1 MAESRHYDVIVIGA
15 GSTGENVADRA
26 VKGGLSAVIVE
37 AELLGGDCSYWAC
50 MPSKALLRPMSALR
64 AAQRVGGARE
74 AVTGDLDVDAVLARR
89 DSFTSNWD
97 DSSQVHWVE
106 SAHIDLVRGHAKLAG
121 ERRVVVLTGDEPLS
135 LLANHAVVVASGS
148 VPAVPPVPGLA
159 EAKPWTTRE
168 ATSAKEVPPRLAVLG
183 GGVAGC
189 ELAQAFASLGSDV
202 TVLEIGERVLAASEP
217 FASEIVAESLKESG
231 IDVRTDVKVR
241 GVDRTSSGTVLVT
254 LDDGVIVVD
263 EMLVAAGRR
272 ARTDDI
278 GLETVGLQPGSWLD
292 VDDTLAVQG
301 VEGDW
306 LYACGDVNHRV
317 LLTHQGKYQAR
328 ACGDGIAA
336 RAKGHFDPKPWGKY
350 VATADHRAVPSVI
363 FTDPEV
369 GSVGLTEAQAKAAGL
384 NVRAVDY
391 KMGDVSGA
399 HLYADNYNGQARM
412 VVDEDR
418 HVVVGATFVGPDA
431 GELVHAATI
440 AIVGEVPLDR
450 LWHAVPTYPTISEIW
465 LRLLDVTGHSRKS
478 FGLSGSGR

>member
-1 MAESRHYDVIVIGA
+1 MADSRKYDVVVIGA

-26 VKGGLSAVIVE
+26 VKGGLSAAIVE
-37 AELLGGDCSYWAC
+37 AELVGGDCSYWAC

-89 DSFTSNWD
+89 DQFTSNWD
-97 DSSQVHWVE
+97 DSSQVRWVGN
-106 SAHIDLVRGHAKLAG
+106 AHIDLVRGQGKLAG
-121 ERRVVVLTGDEPLS
+121 ERRVVVLTRDGPVT
-135 LLANHAVVVASGS
+135 LLADHAVVVATGS
-148 VPAVPPVPGLA
+148 APAMPPVPGLA

-189 ELAQAFASLGSDV
+189 ELAQAFDSLGSHV
-202 TVLEIGERVLAASEP
+202 TVLEVGERVLAGSEP
-217 FASEIVAESLKESG
+217 FAADIVAESMKESG
-231 IDVRTDVKVR
+231 IDLRTGIAIR
-241 GVDRTSSGTVLVT
+241 GVDRTSAGTVLVT
-254 LDDGVIVVD
+254 LDEGELVVD
-263 EMLVAAGRR
+263 EILVAAGRR
-272 ARTDDI
+272 ARTDDL
-278 GLETVGLQPGSWLD
+278 GLETVGLKPGSWLD
-292 VDDTLAVQG
+292 VDDTMAVQA
-301 VEGDW
+301 VEGGW

-317 LLTHQGKYQAR
+317 LLTHQGKYQGR

-336 RAKGHFDPKPWGKY
+336 RAKGHFDPAPWGKY
-350 VATADHRAVPSVI
+350 SATADHRAVPSVI

-369 GSVGLTEAQAKAAGL
+369 GSVGLTEAQAKTAGL
-384 NVRAVDY
+384 NIRVVDY

-440 AIVGEVPLDR
+440 AIVGEVPLER
-450 LWHAVPTYPTISEIW
+450 LWHAVPSYPTISEIW
-465 LRLLDVTGHSRKS
+465 LRLLEAYGM
-478 FGLSGSGR
+478 

>member
-465 LRLLDVTGHSRKS
+465 LRLLEAYGM
-478 FGLSGSGR
+478 

>member
-1 MAESRHYDVIVIGA
+1 MAESRKYDVVVIGA

-26 VKGGLSAVIVE
+26 VKGGLSAAIVE
-37 AELLGGDCSYWAC
+37 VELVGGECSYWAC

-89 DSFTSNWD
+89 DQFTSNWD
-97 DSSQVHWVE
+97 DSSQVRWVE
-106 SAHIDLVRGHAKLAG
+106 HAHIDLVRGQGKLAG
-121 ERRVVVLTGDEPLS
+121 ERRVVVLTREGPVTLVAD
-135 LLANHAVVVASGS
+135 HAVVVATGS
-148 VPAVPPVPGLA
+148 APSMPPVPGLA

-168 ATSAKEVPPRLAVLG
+168 ATSANEVPPRLAVLG

-189 ELAQAFASLGSDV
+189 ELAQAFDSLGSHV
-202 TVLEIGERVLAASEP
+202 TVLEVAERVLAASEP
-217 FASEIVAESLKESG
+217 FAANLVAESMKESG
-231 IDVRTDVKVR
+231 IDLRTGIAIR
-241 GVDRTSSGTVLVT
+241 GVDRTSAGTVLVT
-254 LDDGVIVVD
+254 LDEGELVVD

-272 ARTDDI
+272 PRTDDI
-278 GLETVGLQPGSWLD
+278 GLETVGLKPGSWLD

-301 VEGDW
+301 VEGGW

-317 LLTHQGKYQAR
+317 LLTHQGKYQGR

-336 RAKGHFDPKPWGKY
+336 RAKGHFDAAPWGKY
-350 VATADHRAVPSVI
+350 SATADHRAVPSVI

-369 GSVGLTEAQAKAAGL
+369 GSVGLTEAQAKTAGL
-384 NVRAVDY
+384 NIRVVDY

-450 LWHAVPTYPTISEIW
+450 LWHAVPSYPTISEIW
-465 LRLLDVTGHSRKS
+465 LRLLEAYGM
-478 FGLSGSGR
+478 

>member
-1 MAESRHYDVIVIGA
+1 MAESRKYDVVVIGA

-26 VKGGLSAVIVE
+26 VKGGLSAAIVE
-37 AELLGGDCSYWAC
+37 VELVGGECSYWAC

-89 DSFTSNWD
+89 DQFTSNWD
-97 DSSQVHWVE
+97 DSSQVRWVE
-106 SAHIDLVRGHAKLAG
+106 SAHIDLVRGQARLAG
-121 ERRVVVLTGDEPLS
+121 ERRVVVLTREGPVTLVAE
-135 LLANHAVVVASGS
+135 HGVVVATGS
-148 VPAVPPVPGLA
+148 APAMPPVPGLA
-159 EAKPWTTRE
+159 EAKPWTTRD
-168 ATSAKEVPPRLAVLG
+168 ATSTKEVPPRLAVLG

-189 ELAQAFASLGSDV
+189 ELAQAFDSLGSHV
-202 TVLEIGERVLAASEP
+202 TVLEVGERVLAPSEP
-217 FASEIVAESLKESG
+217 FAAKLVAASMKESG
-231 IDVRTDVKVR
+231 IDLRTGIAIR
-241 GVDRTSSGTVLVT
+241 GVDRTSAGTVLVT
-254 LDDGVIVVD
+254 LDEGELVVD

-272 ARTDDI
+272 PRTDDI
-278 GLETVGLQPGSWLD
+278 GLETVGLKPGSWLD

-301 VEGDW
+301 VEGGW

-317 LLTHQGKYQAR
+317 LLTHQGKYQGR

-336 RAKGHFDPKPWGKY
+336 RAKGQFDPAPWGKY
-350 VATADHRAVPSVI
+350 SATADHRAVPSVI

-369 GSVGLTEAQAKAAGL
+369 GSVGLTEAQAKTAGL
-384 NVRAVDY
+384 NIRVVDY

-440 AIVGEVPLDR
+440 AIVGAVPLDR
-450 LWHAVPTYPTISEIW
+450 LWHAVPSYPTISEIW
-465 LRLLDVTGHSRKS
+465 LRLLEAYGM
-478 FGLSGSGR
+478 

>member
-1 MAESRHYDVIVIGA
+1 MAESRHYDVVVIGA

-26 VKGGLSAVIVE
+26 AKGGLSAVIVE
-37 AELLGGDCSYWAC
+37 AELVGGDCSYWAC

-64 AAQRVGGARE
+64 GAQRVGGARE

-97 DSSQVHWVE
+97 DSSQVSWVE
-106 SAHIDLVRGHAKLAG
+106 NAHVDLVRGHAKLAG
-121 ERRVVVLTGDEPLS
+121 ERRVVVLTRDEPLS

-148 VPAVPPVPGLA
+148 VPAMPPVPGLA
-159 EAKPWTTRE
+159 EAKPWTTRD

-202 TVLEIGERVLAASEP
+202 TVLELGGRVLAASEP
-217 FASEIVAESLKESG
+217 FASEIVAGSLKESG
-231 IDVRTDVKVR
+231 IDVRTGVAVR

-254 LDDGVIVVD
+254 LDDGVLVVD
-263 EMLVAAGRR
+263 EMLVAAGRK

-292 VDDTLAVQG
+292 VDDTMSVQG
-301 VEGDW
+301 VEGGW

-336 RAKGHFDPKPWGKY
+336 RARGQFDPKPWGKFS
-350 VATADHRAVPSVI
+350 ATADHRAVPSVI

-369 GSVGLTEAQAKAAGL
+369 GSVGLTEAQAKSAGL

-418 HVVVGATFVGPDA
+418 HVIVGATFVGPEA
-431 GELVHAATI
+431 GELVHAATV
-440 AIVGEVPLDR
+440 AIVGEVPLER
-450 LWHAVPTYPTISEIW
+450 LWHAVPSYPTISEIW
-465 LRLLDVTGHSRKS
+465 LRLLEAYGM
-478 FGLSGSGR
+478 

>member
-263 EMLVAAGRR
+263 EMLVTAGRR

-465 LRLLDVTGHSRKS
+465 LRLLEAYGM
-478 FGLSGSGR
+478 

>member
-1 MAESRHYDVIVIGA
+1 MAESRQYDVVVIGA

-37 AELLGGDCSYWAC
+37 VELVGGECSYWAC

-74 AVTGDLDVDAVLARR
+74 SVTGDLDVDAVLARR

-97 DSSQVHWVE
+97 DSSQVKWIG
-106 SAHIDLVRGHAKLAG
+106 SAHVDLVRGQAKLAG
-121 ERRVVVLTGDEPLS
+121 ERRVVVLTRDGPVS
-135 LLANHAVVVASGS
+135 LLANHAVVVATGS
-148 VPAVPPVPGLA
+148 VPAVPPVPGLV

-189 ELAQAFASLGSDV
+189 ELAQAFASLGSEV
-202 TVLEIGERVLAASEP
+202 TVLEVGERLLAASEP
-217 FASEIVAESLKESG
+217 FASEIVAGSLKESR
-231 IDVRTDVKVR
+231 IDVRTGVAVR
-241 GVDRTSSGTVLVT
+241 GVDRTSTGTVLVT
-254 LDDGVIVVD
+254 LDDGVLVVD

-292 VDDTLAVQG
+292 VDDTMAVQG
-301 VEGDW
+301 VDGGW

-336 RAKGHFDPKPWGKY
+336 RAKGQFHPKPWGKY
-350 VATADHRAVPSVI
+350 SATADHRAVPSVI

-369 GSVGLTEAQAKAAGL
+369 GSVGLTEAQAQSAGL
-384 NVRAVDY
+384 NIRVVDY

-399 HLYADNYNGQARM
+399 HLYADNYNGQARL
-412 VVDEDR
+412 VVDADR
-418 HVVVGATFVGPDA
+418 HVVVGATFVGPEA

-440 AIVGEVPLDR
+440 AIVGEVPLER
-450 LWHAVPTYPTISEIW
+450 LWHAVPSYPTISEIW
-465 LRLLDVTGHSRKS
+465 LRLLEAY
-478 FGLSGSGR
+478 GL

>member
-1 MAESRHYDVIVIGA
+1 MAESRQYDVVVIGA

-37 AELLGGDCSYWAC
+37 SELVGGDCSYWAC

-64 AAQRVGGARE
+64 GAQRVGGARE

-97 DSSQVHWVE
+97 DSSQVSWIE
-106 SAHIDLVRGHAKLAG
+106 KAHIDLVRGHAKLAG
-121 ERRVVVLTGDEPLS
+121 ERRVLVVSRADPLS
-135 LLANHAVVVASGS
+135 LLANHAVVVACGS
-148 VPAVPPVPGLA
+148 LPAIPPVPGLA
-159 EAKPWTTRE
+159 EAKPWTTRD

-202 TVLEIGERVLAASEP
+202 TVLEVGERLLAASEP
-217 FASEIVAESLKESG
+217 FASDIVAASLKESG
-231 IDVRTDVKVR
+231 IDVRTGVAVR
-241 GVDRTSSGTVLVT
+241 GVDRTSTGTVLVT
-254 LDDGVIVVD
+254 LDDGVLVVD
-263 EMLVAAGRR
+263 EMLVAAGRN

-278 GLETVGLQPGSWLD
+278 GLETIGLQPGSWLN
-292 VDDTLAVQG
+292 VDDTMAVQD
-301 VEGDW
+301 VEGGW

-336 RAKGHFDPKPWGKY
+336 RVKGNFDAKPWGKY
-350 VATADHRAVPSVI
+350 SATADHRAVPSVI

-369 GSVGLTEAQAKAAGL
+369 GSVGLTEAQAKSAGL

-418 HVVVGATFVGPDA
+418 HVVVGATFVGPEA

-440 AIVGEVPLDR
+440 AIVGEVPLER
-450 LWHAVPTYPTISEIW
+450 LWHAVPSYPTISEIW
-465 LRLLDVTGHSRKS
+465 LRLLEAYGM
-478 FGLSGSGR
+478 

>member
-1 MAESRHYDVIVIGA
+1 
-15 GSTGENVADRA
+15 
-26 VKGGLSAVIVE
+26 
-37 AELLGGDCSYWAC
+37 
-50 MPSKALLRPMSALR
+50 
-64 AAQRVGGARE
+64 
-74 AVTGDLDVDAVLARR
+74 
-89 DSFTSNWD
+89 
-97 DSSQVHWVE
+97 
-106 SAHIDLVRGHAKLAG
+106 
-121 ERRVVVLTGDEPLS
+121 
-135 LLANHAVVVASGS
+135 
-148 VPAVPPVPGLA
+148 
-159 EAKPWTTRE
+159 
-168 ATSAKEVPPRLAVLG
+168 
-183 GGVAGC
+183 
-189 ELAQAFASLGSDV
+189 
-202 TVLEIGERVLAASEP
+202 
-217 FASEIVAESLKESG
+217 
-231 IDVRTDVKVR
+231 
-241 GVDRTSSGTVLVT
+241 
-254 LDDGVIVVD
+254 
-263 EMLVAAGRR
+263 
-272 ARTDDI
+272 
-278 GLETVGLQPGSWLD
+278 

-465 LRLLDVTGHSRKS
+465 LRLLEAYGM
-478 FGLSGSGR
+478 

>member
-1 MAESRHYDVIVIGA
+1 MAESRNYDVVVIGA

-37 AELLGGDCSYWAC
+37 VELVGGECSYWAC

-89 DSFTSNWD
+89 DQFTSNWD
-97 DSSQVHWVE
+97 DSSQVRLVE
-106 SAHIDLVRGHAKLAG
+106 SAHIDLVRGQAKLAG
-121 ERRVVVLTGDEPLS
+121 ERRVLVLTREGPVT
-135 LLANHAVVVASGS
+135 LLADHAVVVATGS
-148 VPAVPPVPGLA
+148 AAAMPPVPGLA

-168 ATSAKEVPPRLAVLG
+168 ATSTKEVPQRLAVLG

-189 ELAQAFASLGSDV
+189 ELAQAFDSLGSDV
-202 TVLEIGERVLAASEP
+202 TVLEVGESVLAASEP
-217 FASEIVAESLKESG
+217 FAAKLVAESMRESG
-231 IDVRTDVKVR
+231 IDLRTGIAIR
-241 GVDRTSSGTVLVT
+241 GVDRTSAGTVLVT
-254 LDDGVIVVD
+254 VDEGELVVD
-263 EMLVAAGRR
+263 EMLVAAGRKP
-272 ARTDDI
+272 RTDDI
-278 GLETVGLQPGSWLD
+278 GLETVGLKPGSWLD

-301 VEGDW
+301 VEGGW

-317 LLTHQGKYQAR
+317 LLTHQGKYQGR

-336 RAKGHFDPKPWGKY
+336 RAKGQFDPAPWGKY
-350 VATADHRAVPSVI
+350 SATADHRAVPSVI

-369 GSVGLTEAQAKAAGL
+369 GSVGLTEAQAKTAGL
-384 NVRAVDY
+384 NIRVVDY

-412 VVDEDR
+412 VVDEDHR
-418 HVVVGATFVGPDA
+418 VVVGATFVGPDA

-450 LWHAVPTYPTISEIW
+450 LWHAVPSYPTISEIW
-465 LRLLDVTGHSRKS
+465 LRLLEAYGM
-478 FGLSGSGR
+478 

>member
-1 MAESRHYDVIVIGA
+1 MAESRRYDVVVIGA

-37 AELLGGDCSYWAC
+37 VELVGGECSYWAC

-64 AAQRVGGARE
+64 AAQRVGGVRE
-74 AVTGDLDVDAVLARR
+74 SVTGDLDVDAVLARR

-97 DSSQVHWVE
+97 DSSQVKWIG
-106 SAHIDLVRGHAKLAG
+106 SAHVDLVRGQAKLAG
-121 ERRVVVLTGDEPLS
+121 ERRVVVLTRDGPVS
-135 LLANHAVVVASGS
+135 LLANHAVVVATGS
-148 VPAVPPVPGLA
+148 VPAVPPVPGLV

-189 ELAQAFASLGSDV
+189 ELAQAFASLGSEV
-202 TVLEIGERVLAASEP
+202 TVLEVGERLLAASEP
-217 FASEIVAESLKESG
+217 FASEIVAGSLKESR
-231 IDVRTDVKVR
+231 IDVRIGVAVR
-241 GVDRTSSGTVLVT
+241 GVDRTSAGAVLVT
-254 LDDGVIVVD
+254 LDDGVLVVD
-263 EMLVAAGRR
+263 EMLVAAGRK

-292 VDDTLAVQG
+292 VDDHMVVQG
-301 VEGDW
+301 VDGGW

-336 RAKGHFDPKPWGKY
+336 RAKGQFDPTPWGKY
-350 VATADHRAVPSVI
+350 SATADHRAVPSVI

-369 GSVGLTEAQAKAAGL
+369 GSVGLTEAQAKSAGL

-399 HLYADNYNGQARM
+399 HLYADHYNGQARL

-418 HVVVGATFVGPDA
+418 HVVVGATFVGPEA

-440 AIVGEVPLDR
+440 AIVGEVPLER
-450 LWHAVPTYPTISEIW
+450 LWHAVPSYPTISEIW
-465 LRLLDVTGHSRKS
+465 LRLLEAY
-478 FGLSGSGR
+478 GL

>member
-1 MAESRHYDVIVIGA
+1 MAESRKYDVVVIGA

-26 VKGGLSAVIVE
+26 VKGGLSAAIVE
-37 AELLGGDCSYWAC
+37 AELVGGDCSYWAC
-50 MPSKALLRPMSALR
+50 MPSKALLRPMAALR

-89 DSFTSNWD
+89 DQFTSNWD
-97 DSSQVHWVE
+97 DSSQVRWVGN
-106 SAHIDLVRGHAKLAG
+106 AHIDLVRGQGKLAG
-121 ERRVVVLTGDEPLS
+121 ERRVVVLTRDGPVT
-135 LLANHAVVVASGS
+135 LLADHAVVVATGS
-148 VPAVPPVPGLA
+148 APAMPPVPGLA

-189 ELAQAFASLGSDV
+189 ELAQAFDSLGSHV
-202 TVLEIGERVLAASEP
+202 TVLEVGERVLASSEP
-217 FASEIVAESLKESG
+217 FAADLVAGSMKGSG
-231 IDVRTDVKVR
+231 IDLRTGIAIR
-241 GVDRTSSGTVLVT
+241 GVDRTSAGTILVT
-254 LDDGVIVVD
+254 LDEGELVVD

-272 ARTDDI
+272 PRTDEL
-278 GLETVGLQPGSWLD
+278 GLETVGLKPGSWLD
-292 VDDTLAVQG
+292 VDDTMAVQG
-301 VEGDW
+301 VEGGW

-317 LLTHQGKYQAR
+317 LLTHQGKYQGR

-336 RAKGHFDPKPWGKY
+336 RAKGHFDPAPWGKY
-350 VATADHRAVPSVI
+350 SATADHRAVPSVI

-369 GSVGLTEAQAKAAGL
+369 GSVGLTEAQAKTAGL
-384 NVRAVDY
+384 NIRVVDY

-412 VVDEDR
+412 IVDEDR

-450 LWHAVPTYPTISEIW
+450 LWHAVPSYPTISEIW
-465 LRLLDVTGHSRKS
+465 LRLLEAYGM
-478 FGLSGSGR
+478 

>member
-1 MAESRHYDVIVIGA
+1 MTENRQYDVIVIGA

-37 AELLGGDCSYWAC
+37 VELVGGECSYWAC

-74 AVTGDLDVDAVLARR
+74 AVTGDLDVAAVLARR
-89 DSFTSNWD
+89 DNFTSNWD
-97 DSSQVHWVE
+97 DSGQVGWIGK
-106 SAHIDLVRGHAKLAG
+106 AKIDLVRGQGRLAG
-121 ERRVVVLTGDEPLS
+121 ERQVVVLTSDGPVS
-135 LLANHAVVVASGS
+135 LLANHAVVVATGS
-148 VPAVPPVPGLA
+148 APVIPPVPGLA
-159 EAKPWTTRE
+159 EARPWTTRD
-168 ATSAKEVPPRLAVLG
+168 ATSTKEVPRRLAVLG

-189 ELAQAFASLGSDV
+189 ELAQAFDSLGSDV
-202 TVLEIGERVLAASEP
+202 TVLEVGERLLAASEP
-217 FASEIVAESLKESG
+217 FAGKIVAESMKDTG
-231 IDVRTDVKVR
+231 IDVRTGVAVR
-241 GVDRTSSGTVLVT
+241 GVDRTSSGAVVVT
-254 LDDGVIVVD
+254 LDDGQIVVD
-263 EMLVAAGRR
+263 EMLVAAGRK

-292 VDDTLAVQG
+292 VDDTMVVQG
-301 VEGDW
+301 VKGGW

-317 LLTHQGKYQAR
+317 LLTHQGKYQGR

-336 RAKGHFDPKPWGKY
+336 RARGQFDPKPWGKY
-350 VATADHRAVPSVI
+350 SATADHRAVPSVI

-369 GSVGLTEAQAKAAGL
+369 GCVGLTEAQAKAAGL

-399 HLYADNYNGQARM
+399 HLYADNYNGQARL

-418 HVVVGATFVGPDA
+418 HVVVGATFVGPEA

-440 AIVGEVPLDR
+440 AVVGEVPLER
-450 LWHAVPTYPTISEIW
+450 LWHAVPSYPTISEIW
-465 LRLLDVTGHSRKS
+465 LRLLEAY
-478 FGLSGSGR
+478 GL

>member
-1 MAESRHYDVIVIGA
+1 MTENRQYDVIVIGA

-37 AELLGGDCSYWAC
+37 VELVGGECSYWAC

-74 AVTGDLDVDAVLARR
+74 AVTGDLDVAAVLARR
-89 DSFTSNWD
+89 DNFTSNWD
-97 DSSQVHWVE
+97 DSGQVGWIGK
-106 SAHIDLVRGHAKLAG
+106 AKIDLVRGQGRLAG
-121 ERRVVVLTGDEPLS
+121 ERQVVVLTSDGPVS
-135 LLANHAVVVASGS
+135 LLANHAVVVATGS
-148 VPAVPPVPGLA
+148 APVIPPVPGLA
-159 EAKPWTTRE
+159 EARPWTTRD
-168 ATSAKEVPPRLAVLG
+168 ATSTKEVPRRLAVLG

-189 ELAQAFASLGSDV
+189 ELAQAFDSLGSDV
-202 TVLEIGERVLAASEP
+202 TVLEVGERLLAASEP
-217 FASEIVAESLKESG
+217 FAGKIVAESMKDTG
-231 IDVRTDVKVR
+231 IDVRTGVAVR
-241 GVDRTSSGTVLVT
+241 GVDRTSSGAVVVT
-254 LDDGVIVVD
+254 LDDGQIVVD
-263 EMLVAAGRR
+263 EMLVAAGRK

-292 VDDTLAVQG
+292 VDDTMVVQG
-301 VEGDW
+301 VKGGW

-317 LLTHQGKYQAR
+317 LLTHQGKYQGR

-336 RAKGHFDPKPWGKY
+336 RARGQFDPKPWGKY
-350 VATADHRAVPSVI
+350 SATADHRSVPSVI

-369 GSVGLTEAQAKAAGL
+369 GCVGLTEAQAKAAGL

-399 HLYADNYNGQARM
+399 HLYADNYNGQARL

-418 HVVVGATFVGPDA
+418 HVVVGATFVGPEA

-440 AIVGEVPLDR
+440 AVVGEVPLER
-450 LWHAVPTYPTISEIW
+450 LWHAVPSYPTISEIW
-465 LRLLDVTGHSRKS
+465 LRLLEAY
-478 FGLSGSGR
+478 GL

>member
-121 ERRVVVLTGDEPLS
+121 ERRGGVLTGDEPLS

-465 LRLLDVTGHSRKS
+465 LRLLEAYGM
-478 FGLSGSGR
+478 

>member
-1 MAESRHYDVIVIGA
+1 MAESRKYDVVVIGA

-26 VKGGLSAVIVE
+26 VKGGLSAAIVE
-37 AELLGGDCSYWAC
+37 VELVGGECSYWAC

-89 DSFTSNWD
+89 DQFASNWD
-97 DSSQVHWVE
+97 DSSQVRWVE
-106 SAHIDLVRGHAKLAG
+106 NAHIDLVRGPAKLAG
-121 ERRVVVLTGDEPLS
+121 ERRVVVLTREGPVT
-135 LLANHAVVVASGS
+135 LLADHAVVVATGS
-148 VPAVPPVPGLA
+148 APAMPPVPGLV

-168 ATSAKEVPPRLAVLG
+168 ATSTKEVPARLAVLG

-189 ELAQAFASLGSDV
+189 ELAQAFDSLGSDV
-202 TVLEIGERVLAASEP
+202 TVLEVGERVLAASEP
-217 FASEIVAESLKESG
+217 FAAKLVAESMKESG
-231 IDVRTDVKVR
+231 IDLRTGIAIR
-241 GVDRTSSGTVLVT
+241 GVDRTSAGTVLVT
-254 LDDGVIVVD
+254 LDDGELVVD

-272 ARTDDI
+272 PRTDDI
-278 GLETVGLQPGSWLD
+278 GLETVGLKPGSWLD

-301 VEGDW
+301 VEGGW

-317 LLTHQGKYQAR
+317 LLTHQGKYQGR

-336 RAKGHFDPKPWGKY
+336 RAKGRFDPAPWGKY
-350 VATADHRAVPSVI
+350 SATADHRAVPSVI

-369 GSVGLTEAQAKAAGL
+369 GSVGLTEAQAKTAGL
-384 NVRAVDY
+384 NIRVVDY

-412 VVDEDR
+412 IVDEDR

-440 AIVGEVPLDR
+440 AVVGEVPLDR
-450 LWHAVPTYPTISEIW
+450 LWHAVPSYPTISEIW
-465 LRLLDVTGHSRKS
+465 LRLLEAYGM
-478 FGLSGSGR
+478 

>member
-1 MAESRHYDVIVIGA
+1 MTENRQYDVIVIGA

-37 AELLGGDCSYWAC
+37 VELVGGECSYWAC

-74 AVTGDLDVDAVLARR
+74 AVTGDLDVAAVLARR
-89 DSFTSNWD
+89 DNFTSNWD
-97 DSSQVHWVE
+97 DSGQVGWIGK
-106 SAHIDLVRGHAKLAG
+106 AKIDLVRGQGRLAG
-121 ERRVVVLTGDEPLS
+121 ERQVVVLTSDGPVS
-135 LLANHAVVVASGS
+135 LLANHAVVVATGS
-148 VPAVPPVPGLA
+148 APVIPPVPGLA
-159 EAKPWTTRE
+159 EARPWTTRD
-168 ATSAKEVPPRLAVLG
+168 ATSTKVVPRRLAVLG

-189 ELAQAFASLGSDV
+189 ELAQAFDSLGSDV
-202 TVLEIGERVLAASEP
+202 TVLEVGERLLAASEP
-217 FASEIVAESLKESG
+217 FAGKIVAESMKDTG
-231 IDVRTDVKVR
+231 IDVRTGVAVR
-241 GVDRTSSGTVLVT
+241 GVDRTSSGAVVVT
-254 LDDGVIVVD
+254 LDDGQIVVD
-263 EMLVAAGRR
+263 EMLVAAGRK

-292 VDDTLAVQG
+292 VDDTMVVQG
-301 VEGDW
+301 VKGGW

-317 LLTHQGKYQAR
+317 LLTHQGKYQGR

-336 RAKGHFDPKPWGKY
+336 RARGQFDPKPWGKFS
-350 VATADHRAVPSVI
+350 ATADHRSVPSVI

-369 GSVGLTEAQAKAAGL
+369 GCVGLTEAQAKAAGL

-399 HLYADNYNGQARM
+399 HLYADNYNGQARL

-418 HVVVGATFVGPDA
+418 HVVVGATFVGPEA

-440 AIVGEVPLDR
+440 AVVGEVPLER
-450 LWHAVPTYPTISEIW
+450 LWHAVPSYPTISEIW
-465 LRLLDVTGHSRKS
+465 LRLLEAY
-478 FGLSGSGR
+478 GL